1 MGMER
6 SQGNR
11 RRGGQVPVP
20 PVRRKARGRRDP
32 SGRRAELGTAAEL
45 KERARVIGHDRNM
58 TAILR
63 ALCADITDLDAS
75 CVINAASTTPLGGGS
90 VEGAIHDAARQN
102 CSKPGLCCSI
112 VLPLANRAW
121 KRYRRRKFEREIIAP
136 QRTSSADLHRPWH
149 TNRSV
154 THLARRLGCRPSE
167 RGSKPLRSAIRA

>member
-20 PVRRKARGRRDP
+20 PIRRKARGRRDP

-45 KERARVIGHDRNM
+45 KGRVRVIGDDRNM

-63 ALCADITDLDAS
+63 ALCADITDLDVS
-75 CVINAASTTPLGGGS
+75 CVINAANTTPLGGAS
-90 VEGAIHDAARQN
+90 VDGAIHDAARPELFETW
-102 CSKPGLCCSI
+102 SLLFGRIAAGKPR
-112 VLPLANRAW
+112 VE
-121 KRYRRRKFEREIIAP
+121 RYRRRKFERVIIAP
-136 QRTSSADLHRPWH
+136 QRTSSAHLHRPWH